1 MGQKVHPNAFR
12 LGIYKPWQARWYADK
27 DYTDMLLEDMKMR
40 RLILERLRNA
50 GISKVETERSA
61 SQATVIIWTAKPGI
75 VIGKGGASVDQLRDD
90 LEKMTGKKVRVTIQ
104 EIKHPELDAML
115 VAQNVAAQ
123 LERRIAFRRAI
134 KQSVLRTMRAGAKG
148 VKIAVSGR
156 LGGAEMSRREWDR
169 DGRVPLHTLKAN
181 IDFGQTEA
189 RTTFGRIGVSVWV
202 YLGDFDLSQPEESF
216 DEIPARQLLEDSR
229 PIAYP
234 QPVDG
239 AAAAATPPAADA
251 PAAAAPDDAGVAAPA
266 KPARARAPRARA
278 AKAQAPEAPAAA
290 ASAEAPV
297 AKPATKRPP
306 RRRPPSRP
314 PPRPRHPPRPR
325 CPLAPRHPPRR
336 RLTRPRPRP
345 PGLRERPRPSRR
357 PARPQRRRPSR
368 RRTPKPCCSPSA
380 PSTARC
386 SAAVAVASP
395 PAATTSPLA
404 SSACRRSRTAT

>member
-27 DYTDMLLEDMKMR
+27 DYTMMLLEDMRMR
-40 RLILERLRNA
+40 RLILNRLRNA

-61 SQATVIIWTAKPGI
+61 NQATVIIWTAKPGI

-123 LERRIAFRRAI
+123 LERRIAFRRAV

-148 VKIAVSGR
+148 VKIMVSGR

-202 YLGDFDLSQPEESF
+202 YVGDFDLTTREDTFE
-216 DEIPARQLLEDSR
+216 EIPARQLLEETR
-229 PIAYP
+229 PSP
-234 QPVDG
+234 PTDG
-239 AAAAATPPAADA
+239 AAADAAAALA
-251 PAAAAPDDAGVAAPA
+251 AAGVAVPAAAPVVTAPEAAVRVP
-266 KPARARAPRARA
+266 
-278 AKAQAPEAPAAA
+278 APEAPARASTRQAPTRAA
-290 ASAEAPV
+290 APEAPAPPAEPEVVV
-297 AKPATKRPP
+297 AEPPTVEAAPAKEA
-306 RRRPPSRP
+306 PSRP
-314 PPRPRHPPRPR
+314 RRAPSATAKAPAKAAAEPESPAKAAAEPKSPPRKRTPRASTAEATAEVAVPQDDSSGG
-325 CPLAPRHPPRR
+325 AE
-336 RLTRPRPRP
+336 TT
-345 PGLRERPRPSRR
+345 GK
-357 PARPQRRRPSR
+357 PAR
-368 RRTPKPCCSPSA
+368 K
-380 PSTARC
+380 TA
-386 SAAVAVASP
+386 A
-395 PAATTSPLA
+395 
-404 SSACRRSRTAT
+404 RRSKTAKTDAGGGDDAKDGA

>member
-27 DYTDMLLEDMKMR
+27 DYTGMLLEDMKMR
-40 RLILERLRNA
+40 RLILNRLRNA

-61 SQATVIIWTAKPGI
+61 NQATVVIWTAKPGI

-123 LERRIAFRRAI
+123 LERRIAFRRAV

-148 VKIAVSGR
+148 VKIMVSGR

-202 YLGDFDLSQPEESF
+202 YMGDFDLTTHDDTF
-216 DEIPARQLLEDSR
+216 DEIPARQLLDEPR
-229 PIAYP
+229 PLAATP
-234 QPVDG
+234 TNGQAAEAAAALAAAVAPPAVPAAETTAAPAVEPAPAASAAPETPPKPKRAPKAATAKAERAKDVAQAGAEAAETEAAAPTPAKATARKTSG
-239 AAAAATPPAADA
+239 AAATKPKAEAKPKAAPRPRAAATAAKTPAT
-251 PAAAAPDDAGVAAPA
+251 
-266 KPARARAPRARA
+266 KPSAPRAKKSDGDNA
-278 AKAQAPEAPAAA
+278 GKEKA
-290 ASAEAPV
+290 
-297 AKPATKRPP
+297 
-306 RRRPPSRP
+306 
-314 PPRPRHPPRPR
+314 
-325 CPLAPRHPPRR
+325 
-336 RLTRPRPRP
+336 
-345 PGLRERPRPSRR
+345 
-357 PARPQRRRPSR
+357 
-368 RRTPKPCCSPSA
+368 
-380 PSTARC
+380 
-386 SAAVAVASP
+386 
-395 PAATTSPLA
+395 
-404 SSACRRSRTAT
+404 

>member
-27 DYTDMLLEDMKMR
+27 DYTEMLLEDMKMR
-40 RLILERLRNA
+40 RLILGRLRNA

-61 SQATVIIWTAKPGI
+61 NQATVVIWTAKPGI

-123 LERRIAFRRAI
+123 LERRIAFRRAV

-148 VKIAVSGR
+148 VKIMVSGR

-202 YLGDFDLSQPEESF
+202 YLGDFDLTAREETF
-216 DEIPARQLLEDSR
+216 DEIPARQLLDEPR
-229 PIAYP
+229 PLAAP
-234 QPVDG
+234 ATNGQAAEAAVALAAAV
-239 AAAAATPPAADA
+239 AAAAVPAAETPALPAPEPALETAAKPRRAARTAAPNAAPPEAEVKAAARRSAGAKPKAEAKPKA
-251 PAAAAPDDAGVAAPA
+251 PARQKAAAEAKPAAGPKALSKPKSVAAPQAAA
-266 KPARARAPRARA
+266 KPRAKAGSTAVAARKIPARAP
-278 AKAQAPEAPAAA
+278 AKEPGGSDAKK
-290 ASAEAPV
+290 SAESGKEKA
-297 AKPATKRPP
+297 
-306 RRRPPSRP
+306 
-314 PPRPRHPPRPR
+314 
-325 CPLAPRHPPRR
+325 
-336 RLTRPRPRP
+336 
-345 PGLRERPRPSRR
+345 
-357 PARPQRRRPSR
+357 
-368 RRTPKPCCSPSA
+368 
-380 PSTARC
+380 
-386 SAAVAVASP
+386 
-395 PAATTSPLA
+395 
-404 SSACRRSRTAT
+404 

>member
-27 DYTDMLLEDMKMR
+27 DYTMMLLEDMRMR
-40 RLILERLRNA
+40 RLILNRLRNA

-61 SQATVIIWTAKPGI
+61 NQATVIIWTAKPGI

-123 LERRIAFRRAI
+123 LERRIAFRRAV

-148 VKIAVSGR
+148 VKIMVSGR

-202 YLGDFDLSQPEESF
+202 YLGDFDLTTREDTFE
-216 DEIPARQLLEDSR
+216 EIPARQLLEESR
-229 PIAYP
+229 PTPPTDGAPPDAIAALAAAGVEL
-234 QPVDG
+234 PVG
-239 AAAAATPPAADA
+239 PAGAPASTTPARPAAPEAPTSPSTPGVPAAEAPTVEEVPARAATPRPRRVTSAAAAK
-251 PAAAAPDDAGVAAPA
+251 APA
-266 KPARARAPRARA
+266 KPAAETKAPPRKRAPRTSSAGTTA
-278 AKAQAPEAPAAA
+278 GAPAPEAQAPAA
-290 ASAEAPV
+290 ETT
-297 AKPATKRPP
+297 AKPAKKTP
-306 RRRPPSRP
+306 
-314 PPRPRHPPRPR
+314 
-325 CPLAPRHPPRR
+325 
-336 RLTRPRPRP
+336 T
-345 PGLRERPRPSRR
+345 
-357 PARPQRRRPSR
+357 
-368 RRTPKPCCSPSA
+368 RRTK
-380 PSTARC
+380 TAKTAGDTGD
-386 SAAVAVASP
+386 AAKDEA
-395 PAATTSPLA
+395 
-404 SSACRRSRTAT
+404 

>member
-216 DEIPARQLLEDSR
+216 DEIPARQLLEEAR
-229 PIAYP
+229 PSAAP
-234 QPVDG
+234 APVDG
-239 AAAAATPPAADA
+239 AAIATTT
-251 PAAAAPDDAGVAAPA
+251 PAAAAAAAPA

-278 AKAQAPEAPAAA
+278 AAKAPAAE
-290 ASAEAPV
+290 ASAEKPAAKRPPKST
-297 AKPATKRPP
+297 AKPAAAKAKAPTETKALADTAAVETPAAPAKAP
-306 RRRPPSRP
+306 RKAAAKPTTRKASGSSRGKGEAAGAEPAADAVPPSN
-314 PPRPRHPPRPR
+314 
-325 CPLAPRHPPRR
+325 
-336 RLTRPRPRP
+336 
-345 PGLRERPRPSRR
+345 GE
-357 PARPQRRRPSR
+357 
-368 RRTPKPCCSPSA
+368 PKA
-380 PSTARC
+380 ETEE
-386 SAAVAVASP
+386 
-395 PAATTSPLA
+395 
-404 SSACRRSRTAT
+404 SS

>member
-12 LGIYKPWQARWYADK
+12 LGIYKPWQARWYGDK
-27 DYTDMLLEDMKMR
+27 DYTDMLLEDMRMR

-202 YLGDFDLSQPEESF
+202 YLGDFDLTQPEESF
-216 DEIPARQLLEDSR
+216 DEIPARQLLE
-229 PIAYP
+229 
-234 QPVDG
+234 
-239 AAAAATPPAADA
+239 
-251 PAAAAPDDAGVAAPA
+251 
-266 KPARARAPRARA
+266 
-278 AKAQAPEAPAAA
+278 
-290 ASAEAPV
+290 
-297 AKPATKRPP
+297 
-306 RRRPPSRP
+306 
-314 PPRPRHPPRPR
+314 
-325 CPLAPRHPPRR
+325 
-336 RLTRPRPRP
+336 
-345 PGLRERPRPSRR
+345 
-357 PARPQRRRPSR
+357 
-368 RRTPKPCCSPSA
+368 
-380 PSTARC
+380 
-386 SAAVAVASP
+386 
-395 PAATTSPLA
+395 
-404 SSACRRSRTAT
+404 

>member
-12 LGIYKPWQARWYADK
+12 LGIYKPWQARWYGDK
-27 DYTDMLLEDMKMR
+27 DYTEMLLEDMKMR

-61 SQATVIIWTAKPGI
+61 NQATVIIWTAKPGI
-75 VIGKGGASVDQLRDD
+75 VIGKGGTSVDQLRDD

-202 YLGDFDLSQPEESF
+202 YLGDFDLTQPEETF
-216 DEIPARQLLEDSR
+216 DEIPARQLLDEPR
-229 PIAYP
+229 PAL
-234 QPVDG
+234 
-239 AAAAATPPAADA
+239 AAAATNG
-251 PAAAAPDDAGVAAPA
+251 AGA
-266 KPARARAPRARA
+266 
-278 AKAQAPEAPAAA
+278 APEAPAAPAVPVAEIPA
-290 ASAEAPV
+290 AAVAAPAAEAP
-297 AKPATKRPP
+297 
-306 RRRPPSRP
+306 
-314 PPRPRHPPRPR
+314 
-325 CPLAPRHPPRR
+325 
-336 RLTRPRPRP
+336 
-345 PGLRERPRPSRR
+345 
-357 PARPQRRRPSR
+357 
-368 RRTPKPCCSPSA
+368 
-380 PSTARC
+380 
-386 SAAVAVASP
+386 AAVATPRAAPARARATAPRAKAAPRTPARTGPATGEPEASP
-395 PAATTSPLA
+395 PAARPA
-404 SSACRRSRTAT
+404 RARKATATAEAPIEAIAEPPTEAGAEAPAKKPAPRRKTTGAAKASPRAAKIDAEAPADKVKE

>member
-27 DYTDMLLEDMKMR
+27 DYTEMLLEDMKMR
-40 RLILERLRNA
+40 RLILNRLRNA

-61 SQATVIIWTAKPGI
+61 NQATVVIWTAKPGI

-123 LERRIAFRRAI
+123 LERRIAFRRAV

-148 VKIAVSGR
+148 VKIMVSGR

-202 YLGDFDLSQPEESF
+202 YLGDFDLTTREETF
-216 DEIPARQLLEDSR
+216 DEIPARQLLDEPR
-229 PIAYP
+229 PLAVTP
-234 QPVDG
+234 TNGQAAEAAAALAAAV
-239 AAAAATPPAADA
+239 AAAATPAVEVPAEPAPAAEAKPKRASRTTAAKPAATEPTAAEAETDAKPAARTTARKSTAKAAVADA
-251 PAAAAPDDAGVAAPA
+251 PAAADVEAKPAAAPRAEAKPRTAAKPKAVAAPKTAAKKPAAAKAKKSDGDDAG
-266 KPARARAPRARA
+266 KD
-278 AKAQAPEAPAAA
+278 KA
-290 ASAEAPV
+290 
-297 AKPATKRPP
+297 
-306 RRRPPSRP
+306 
-314 PPRPRHPPRPR
+314 
-325 CPLAPRHPPRR
+325 
-336 RLTRPRPRP
+336 
-345 PGLRERPRPSRR
+345 
-357 PARPQRRRPSR
+357 
-368 RRTPKPCCSPSA
+368 
-380 PSTARC
+380 
-386 SAAVAVASP
+386 
-395 PAATTSPLA
+395 
-404 SSACRRSRTAT
+404 

>member
-27 DYTDMLLEDMKMR
+27 DYTAMLLEDMKMR
-40 RLILERLRNA
+40 RLILNRLRNA

-61 SQATVIIWTAKPGI
+61 NQATVVIWTAKPGI

-123 LERRIAFRRAI
+123 LERRIAFRRAV

-148 VKIAVSGR
+148 VKIMVSGR

-202 YLGDFDLSQPEESF
+202 YLGDFDLTTREETF
-216 DEIPARQLLEDSR
+216 DEIPARQLLDEPR
-229 PIAYP
+229 PLTATP
-234 QPVDG
+234 TNGQ
-239 AAAAATPPAADA
+239 AAEAAATLAAAVAEAAA
-251 PAAAAPDDAGVAAPA
+251 PAAETPAALAPA
-266 KPARARAPRARA
+266 PAAETAAKPKRAARATATKAAKPEAEAKAAEARTAGPKPAKATAGKTSGKA
-278 AKAQAPEAPAAA
+278 AVAEAPAA
-290 ASAEAPV
+290 EV
-297 AKPATKRPP
+297 EAKPAAGAKP
-306 RRRPPSRP
+306 RAAAKLKAAAKPK
-314 PPRPRHPPRPR
+314 
-325 CPLAPRHPPRR
+325 
-336 RLTRPRPRP
+336 T
-345 PGLRERPRPSRR
+345 
-357 PARPQRRRPSR
+357 PAKA
-368 RRTPKPCCSPSA
+368 TAEKPSA
-380 PSTARC
+380 SKAKK
-386 SAAVAVASP
+386 SGVGDAGKDKA
-395 PAATTSPLA
+395 
-404 SSACRRSRTAT
+404 

>member
-12 LGIYKPWQARWYADK
+12 LGVYKPWQARWYGDK
-27 DYTDMLLEDMKMR
+27 DYTEMLLEDMKMR

-61 SQATVIIWTAKPGI
+61 NQATVIIWTAKPGI

-123 LERRIAFRRAI
+123 LERRIAFRRAV

-202 YLGDFDLSQPEESF
+202 YLGDFDLTTREETF
-216 DEIPARQLLEDSR
+216 DEIPCPSAPGRFAADRADRWCASGCHRRPGSR
-229 PIAYP
+229 RRRIAVTP
-234 QPVDG
+234 AGVP
-239 AAAAATPPAADA
+239 AAT
-251 PAAAAPDDAGVAAPA
+251 AGPTGRSL
-266 KPARARAPRARA
+266 KLQPRAS
-278 AKAQAPEAPAAA
+278 APEAPALAPTPEAPAAETAAVEEAPCQAGTGPQAGPQRRRCQSAGKGAAETKAPPRKRASYPERWDHRRHDSPVPEAA
-290 ASAEAPV
+290 A
-297 AKPATKRPP
+297 
-306 RRRPPSRP
+306 
-314 PPRPRHPPRPR
+314 
-325 CPLAPRHPPRR
+325 
-336 RLTRPRPRP
+336 
-345 PGLRERPRPSRR
+345 PGL
-357 PARPQRRRPSR
+357 RRRPSR
-368 RRTPKPCCSPSA
+368 RRVPPPVA
-380 PSTARC
+380 PRPPRPPGDTGDARPEDE
-386 SAAVAVASP
+386 A
-395 PAATTSPLA
+395 
-404 SSACRRSRTAT
+404 

>member
-27 DYTDMLLEDMKMR
+27 DYTMMLLEDMRMR
-40 RLILERLRNA
+40 RLILNRLRNA

-61 SQATVIIWTAKPGI
+61 NQATVIIWTAKPGI

-123 LERRIAFRRAI
+123 LERRIAFRRAV

-148 VKIAVSGR
+148 VKIMVSGR

-202 YLGDFDLSQPEESF
+202 YLGDFDLTTREDTFE
-216 DEIPARQLLEDSR
+216 EIPARQLLEESR
-229 PIAYP
+229 PAP
-234 QPVDG
+234 PTDG
-239 AAAAATPPAADA
+239 AAADAAAVLAAAGVQVPGATAPRATAPAAPAPEVAVVEAPAPPAAAEQAATAGAPAAGAPAAEAPAAEAPAVDA
-251 PAAAAPDDAGVAAPA
+251 PAVEAPGAETVEAAPA
-266 KPARARAPRARA
+266 KGAPAKSRRTPSAGA
-278 AKAQAPEAPAAA
+278 AKAPSKAAAETKSPPRKRATRTTSAKPVAEVGTPDAEATAAAEKTDKPVRKPAARRTKTAKPDAETGDDAKPEA
-290 ASAEAPV
+290 
-297 AKPATKRPP
+297 
-306 RRRPPSRP
+306 
-314 PPRPRHPPRPR
+314 
-325 CPLAPRHPPRR
+325 
-336 RLTRPRPRP
+336 
-345 PGLRERPRPSRR
+345 
-357 PARPQRRRPSR
+357 
-368 RRTPKPCCSPSA
+368 
-380 PSTARC
+380 
-386 SAAVAVASP
+386 
-395 PAATTSPLA
+395 
-404 SSACRRSRTAT
+404 

>member
-1 MGQKVHPNAFR
+1 VGQKVHPNAFR
-12 LGIYKPWQARWYADK
+12 LGIYKPWQARWYGDK
-27 DYTDMLLEDMKMR
+27 DYTDMLLEDMRMR

-202 YLGDFDLSQPEESF
+202 YLGDFDLTQPEESF
-216 DEIPARQLLEDSR
+216 DEIPARQLLDEAR
-229 PIAYP
+229 PAP
-234 QPVDG
+234 APAPATNGAASAPAPVTDG
-239 AAAAATPPAADA
+239 ASAETA
-251 PAAAAPDDAGVAAPA
+251 PA
-266 KPARARAPRARA
+266 PARPRAPRARA
-278 AKAQAPEAPAAA
+278 AAPAETASAAPADDGQAAKPARPSRPRAAKPKADAAIDTPAAKAPRSRAKASATAAATEATAETPAESAAVPAKASKAPARPRARAKTKAASEDASDTAPAAD
-290 ASAEAPV
+290 
-297 AKPATKRPP
+297 
-306 RRRPPSRP
+306 
-314 PPRPRHPPRPR
+314 
-325 CPLAPRHPPRR
+325 
-336 RLTRPRPRP
+336 TR
-345 PGLRERPRPSRR
+345 GDEE
-357 PARPQRRRPSR
+357 
-368 RRTPKPCCSPSA
+368 
-380 PSTARC
+380 
-386 SAAVAVASP
+386 
-395 PAATTSPLA
+395 TS
-404 SSACRRSRTAT
+404 

>member
-27 DYTDMLLEDMKMR
+27 DYTMMLLEDMRMR
-40 RLILERLRNA
+40 RLILNRLRNA

-61 SQATVIIWTAKPGI
+61 NQATVIIWTAKPGI

-123 LERRIAFRRAI
+123 LERRIAFRRAV

-148 VKIAVSGR
+148 VKIMVSGR

-202 YLGDFDLSQPEESF
+202 YLGDFDLTTREDTFE
-216 DEIPARQLLEDSR
+216 EIPARQLLEDSR
-229 PIAYP
+229 PTAPTDGAPPDAIAAL
-234 QPVDG
+234 
-239 AAAAATPPAADA
+239 AAAAVELPVTH
-251 PAAAAPDDAGVAAPA
+251 AGVPA
-266 KPARARAPRARA
+266 TTPARPA
-278 AKAQAPEAPAAA
+278 APEAPARASAPEAPALAPTPEAPAAETATVEEAPARAATPRPRRVPSAA
-290 ASAEAPV
+290 AAKAPAKAAAETKAPPRKRAPRTPSAGTTADTTAPVPEATAPEAEAT
-297 AKPATKRPP
+297 AKPAKK
-306 RRRPPSRP
+306 
-314 PPRPRHPPRPR
+314 
-325 CPLAPRHPPRR
+325 AP
-336 RLTRPRPRP
+336 T
-345 PGLRERPRPSRR
+345 
-357 PARPQRRRPSR
+357 
-368 RRTPKPCCSPSA
+368 RRTK
-380 PSTARC
+380 TAKTAGDTGD
-386 SAAVAVASP
+386 AAKDEA
-395 PAATTSPLA
+395 
-404 SSACRRSRTAT
+404 

>member
-27 DYTDMLLEDMKMR
+27 DYTMMLLEDMRMR
-40 RLILERLRNA
+40 RLILNRLRNA

-61 SQATVIIWTAKPGI
+61 NQATVIIWTAKPGI

-123 LERRIAFRRAI
+123 LERRIAFRRAV

-148 VKIAVSGR
+148 VKIMVSGR

-202 YLGDFDLSQPEESF
+202 YLGDFDLTTREDTFE
-216 DEIPARQLLEDSR
+216 EIPARQLLEDSR
-229 PIAYP
+229 PPAP
-234 QPVDG
+234 TDG
-239 AAAAATPPAADA
+239 APPDAIAALAAAGVELPVTPAGVPATTPARPAA
-251 PAAAAPDDAGVAAPA
+251 PET
-266 KPARARAPRARA
+266 PARASAPESPALA
-278 AKAQAPEAPAAA
+278 PTPEAPAAETA
-290 ASAEAPV
+290 TVEEAP
-297 AKPATKRPP
+297 ARAAT
-306 RRRPPSRP
+306 
-314 PPRPRHPPRPR
+314 PRPRRVPSAAAAKAPAKAAAETKAPPRKR
-325 CPLAPRHPPRR
+325 APRTPSAG
-336 RLTRPRPRP
+336 TTADTTA
-345 PGLRERPRPSRR
+345 PGPELAAGAAAPEAEATPETTAR
-357 PARPQRRRPSR
+357 PAKKTPT
-368 RRTPKPCCSPSA
+368 RRTK
-380 PSTARC
+380 TAKTAGDTGGTGD
-386 SAAVAVASP
+386 AAKDEA
-395 PAATTSPLA
+395 
-404 SSACRRSRTAT
+404 